1 MNQFFFIYKQVKTCA
16 FNHNWSTNQKNVVMV
31 HSWQRDWFWSLKEIY
46 DRPYPPSFRT
56 DFVNTQFVKCQ
67 YPRYCIKMRW
77 NSIWNAPILLS
88 RRLRYK
94 IRRTNKSLYLI
105 RLIFH
110 RFIGC
115 RNLFS
120 ESISIKNYIDE
131 ALALWIL
138 CILRLSKAKF
148 SELSNL
154 SIWFK

>member
-1 MNQFFFIYKQVKTCA
+1 
-16 FNHNWSTNQKNVVMV
+16 MV

-46 DRPYPPSFRT
+46 DRPYPPSFRI
-56 DFVNTQFVKCQ
+56 DFVNTQFVKSKQ
-67 YPRYCIKMRW
+67 YPRYCLEMRW
-77 NSIWNAPILLS
+77 NFDWDASILLT
-88 RRLRYK
+88 RKLHYK

-110 RFIGC
+110 RFIGR

-154 SIWFK
+154 SIWLQQYFFGNFSCSNLS